1 MNLES
6 QQLLIIL
13 EKTGKIVM
21 VNPNQHKVEDSQ
33 KAFAFNKVSNIVA
46 SQIIVAFS
54 MVLILMKDKKEFKLA
69 S

>member
-6 QQLLIIL
+6 QQLL
-13 EKTGKIVM
+13 
-21 VNPNQHKVEDSQ
+21 NPNQDKGKDSQ

-46 SQIIVAFS
+46 SQSIVAFS
-54 MVLILMKDKKEFKLA
+54 MVLVLMKVKKEFKLIP